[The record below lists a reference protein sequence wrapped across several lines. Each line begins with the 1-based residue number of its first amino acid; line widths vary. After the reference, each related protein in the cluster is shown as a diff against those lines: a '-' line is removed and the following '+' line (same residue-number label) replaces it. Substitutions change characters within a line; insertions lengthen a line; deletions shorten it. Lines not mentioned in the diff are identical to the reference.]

1 MYGEELQRLLKN
13 RFFNMKKGFTLIEL
27 LIVVAIIGILAGVG
41 IPMYNGYIV
50 TTKINASNAN
60 HSNIKTFVAA
70 ALAKCASGSSEVELP
85 GYYLPMTC
93 SQTAH
98 QNMGYVVGYLN
109 YNAQIKNPYN
119 ADSGCDP
126 GNPPDPRFCRYGV
139 YYWNNWNPPIGSSA
153 LSVIGN
159 SNTINII
166 TNIGDKSGG
175 NVYLRETFLKE

>member
-85 GYYLPMTC
+85 GYYLPLTC
-93 SQTAH
+93 SQTAN
-98 QNMGYVVGYLN
+98 QNMGYVVGYFN
-109 YNAQIKNPYN
+109 DISGTKNPYN
-119 ADSGCDP
+119 GGLSQNDKG
-126 GNPPDPRFCRYGV
+126 FKYGV
-139 YYWNNWNPPIGSSA
+139 YSFKWESPPLGSSA
-153 LSVIGN
+153 LYAIGN
-159 SNTINII
+159 SNTIHLN